1 MVSRCIVAVVCVSL
15 LGVAGQAQGKT
26 AKPKK
31 PSGTTIDGTWHA
43 KGTVI
48 VAKHISDASVGQRF
62 TRKWTIK
69 SACSA
74 ACKTTLSY
82 RTSSGHQINVPLQGK
97 GKNWKGSVDKQ
108 VFPCTNGGIATGSLA
123 FKLRVTGFS
132 TKKKQRLATGMTA
145 TATQEGTGCAAVK
158 EVVKFTLDRA

>member
-1 MVSRCIVAVVCVSL
+1 MISRFIVVVVCVSL
-15 LGVAGQAQGKT
+15 LGVTGLARGKT
-26 AKPKK
+26 AKPKN

-48 VAKHISDASVGQRF
+48 VAKHISDASVGQKF

-69 SACSA
+69 SACSG

-132 TKKKQRLATGMTA
+132 KKKRQRVATGMTA